1 MTVLWKIFLAL
12 ALLFLFL
19 WRRTP
24 PESRYETV
32 ELEIVSTRKVFL
44 VLAVV
49 MFGFFA
55 FTLVLSLKG

>member
-1 MTVLWKIFLAL
+1 MAVMWKIFLAL

-19 WRRTP
+19 WRRTS

-32 ELEIVSTRKVFL
+32 ELEIVSTKKVFL
-44 VLAVV
+44 ILAVV
-49 MFGFFA
+49 LFGFFV